1 MAEVRFQVPGMTC
14 DHCVRAV
21 QEEVGGVAGV
31 VSVEVDLASKDVVV
45 KTDGTTVPQKA
56 ERKLAF
62 LVLWRR
68 VCWATMAPGQPPTA
82 PQTRRVLSGTRQRPA
97 VAADLSTA

>member
-56 ERKLAF
+56 LADAVVEAGF
-62 LVLWRR
+62 E
-68 VCWATMAPGQPPTA
+68 
-82 PQTRRVLSGTRQRPA
+82 PA
-97 VAADLSTA
+97 GLGA

>member
-56 ERKLAF
+56 LADA
-62 LVLWRR
+62 VLE
-68 VCWATMAPGQPPTA
+68 AGFE
-82 PQTRRVLSGTRQRPA
+82 PA
-97 VAADLSTA
+97 GLGA